1 MRVVQEEFIR
11 QMKKCIVLNE
21 MQDPANHE
29 MFARLK
35 IPIRMSK
42 KTAPYFGVVR
52 CQKYNFIYY
61 QNEILRQHWCSD
73 PAQAKMTDVFA

>member
-11 QMKKCIVLNE
+11 QMKKCLVLNE
-21 MQDPANHE
+21 MQDPEN
-29 MFARLK
+29 FAKFEKLK
-35 IPIRMSK
+35 IPIRFSK

-61 QNEILRQHWCSD
+61 QNEILR
-73 PAQAKMTDVFA
+73 